1 MMMVEGVK
9 VDYPFEMTPEEAV
22 RYAEEE
28 IGLWREKGKTLD
40 TVEIQTDG
48 GYVIVKAK
56 EKSPIR
62 RVRRITGYL
71 SELHNFNDAKQA
83 ELEERTRHE
92 LLTM

>member
-1 MMMVEGVK
+1 MMIVEGVR
-9 VDYPFEMTPEEAV
+9 VEYPFEMAPEEAV

-40 TVEIQTDG
+40 QVEIQADG
-48 GYVIVKAK
+48 GYVIVKGQ

-71 SELHNFNDAKQA
+71 SEVNNFNDAKQSELA
-83 ELEERTRHE
+83 ERKVHE
-92 LLTM
+92 LRVM